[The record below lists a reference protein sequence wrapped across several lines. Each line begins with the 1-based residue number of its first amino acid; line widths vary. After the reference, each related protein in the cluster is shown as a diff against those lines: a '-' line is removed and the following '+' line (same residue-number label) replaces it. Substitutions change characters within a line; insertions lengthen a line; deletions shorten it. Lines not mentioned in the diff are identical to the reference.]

1 METSRCRLAETLLHP
16 LRPQILW
23 NLQLCIPSSQEQHVW
38 PRRQPPQGKPSRQW
52 QPSCTQPFWGV
63 GQVMGERVFLR
74 KHYLA
79 ERSNSIQRGPGGL
92 AAAVTVTRPPN
103 RPTEAAYIRPNTPG
117 LFSSQIPG
125 SSPYPRLRLG
135 SSTCFLRSGLI
146 LLNRPKFGK
155 VRITQQLEV
164 CLSPTQSDFKGF
176 YPHPGLYVTGRDMVL
191 FCHPGLAAGLR
202 TENILGNGP
211 GSAHSWREVFRRMR
225 GRPEGK
231 ERGWGQLMEGQAGA
245 REGRGHLICICIFQP
260 IERLSN

>member
-176 YPHPGLYVTGRDMVL
+176 YPPSRPLCYWEGHGLVL
-191 FCHPGLAAGLR
+191 PSWAGSR
-202 TENILGNGP
+202 IEN
-211 GSAHSWREVFRRMR
+211 
-225 GRPEGK
+225 
-231 ERGWGQLMEGQAGA
+231 
-245 REGRGHLICICIFQP
+245 
-260 IERLSN
+260 